1 MGGKFS
7 AMSDA
12 FSEPPTP
19 ELDPIAQVI
28 LEHLSL
34 QNPPQDVK
42 PMEVAK
48 IYAEKRSKPGSSPNL
63 WRRYLPAVRQQAKF
77 LARAGKITIINRGQ
91 PADPDSVKGLVKYRL
106 GKPD

>member
-1 MGGKFS
+1 MRFGFDWRRGVGGKFS

-12 FSEPPTP
+12 FSEPPPP

-48 IYAEKRSKPGSSPNL
+48 IYAEKRSKPGPVIMTYRFEILINGQN
-63 WRRYLPAVRQQAKF
+63 RVR
-77 LARAGKITIINRGQ
+77 L
-91 PADPDSVKGLVKYRL
+91 S
-106 GKPD
+106 

>member
-1 MGGKFS
+1 
-7 AMSDA
+7 MSDA
-12 FSEPPTP
+12 FSEPPPP

-42 PMEVAK
+42 PVEVAK
-48 IYAEKRSKPGSSPNL
+48 IYAEKRSKPGSPPNL

-77 LARAGKITIINRGQ
+77 LARAGKITIIDRGQ

>member
-12 FSEPPTP
+12 FSEPPPP

-42 PMEVAK
+42 PVEVAK
-48 IYAEKRSKPGSSPNL
+48 IYAEKRSKPGSPPNL

-77 LARAGKITIINRGQ
+77 LARAGKITIIHRGQ